1 MKTSINTAIL
11 ESTPILKS
19 LACKFTN
26 DPEERNDLVQET
38 FARSLKSLQSLVDTP
53 KLISWLYVIM
63 KNIYYNQYRR
73 KGIRRNVEAEIT
85 NSEADQGSSRNN
97 AESKFVMDDIQLT
110 LRSLSRENYAL
121 ISMYLEGYK
130 YHEIATY
137 FELKEGTVKTRIHTI
152 RKDLRRKLQVY
163 RAKPGDHH

>member
-1 MKTSINTAIL
+1 
-11 ESTPILKS
+11 
-19 LACKFTN
+19 
-26 DPEERNDLVQET
+26 
-38 FARSLKSLQSLVDTP
+38 
-53 KLISWLYVIM
+53 M

-85 NSEADQGSSRNN
+85 NSAADKGSSRND